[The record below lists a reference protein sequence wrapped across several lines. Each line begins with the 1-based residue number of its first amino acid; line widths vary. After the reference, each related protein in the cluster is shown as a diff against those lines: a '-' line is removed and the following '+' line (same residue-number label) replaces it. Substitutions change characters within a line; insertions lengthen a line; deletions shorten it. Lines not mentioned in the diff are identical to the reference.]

1 MIKTNFIL
9 IIIFILTGYSKPA
22 LQTLQIRIDY
32 SNLNNQDFL
41 INKIIRNEFDKI
53 ASYFKNLLLCKS
65 SDNLYKI
72 IKKNTKNII
81 QCDNPENK
89 LKYIKEN
96 INKYTSLL
104 IFPRININPD
114 FKKLN
119 NPILTNCITKRTNS
133 IVIILD
139 FQFKSVNQMKR
150 TIPINFKNQKYQW
163 TIIRYVLHSIGFN
176 ENSFTKLKINNNIL
190 LKDKT
195 LLKGSSFFESFQKF
209 SLLTNLTI
217 NDKNQ
222 HKKYLDFWP
231 SLPNLDD
238 VMKNNINPRI
248 SLPSITEITLD
259 ALEKLRFKVNPC
271 ELIQYKNICYRV
283 NQKCLNEFN
292 YEDYFLQYSLDIE
305 KNRWICYYKTQEHF
319 KNKQCSKDYGVL
331 LYNKEIN
338 KNLLISYFRKKDFQT
353 LRLLK
358 PASTCPKPHPRTV
371 FYMSVKEKEDP
382 YQYKILDRVEEVT
395 IKDPNYFVITN
406 TFSTS
411 YEVKSRAAL
420 YNNVLATYNNKDWNF
435 NYLWVILGKYD
446 NITGVNLA
454 KNKYQFIG
462 IFPFDNTFKDGL
474 NRFYNKQKAK
484 FPEDYNYIPETYL
497 YPDQKEEIYKKFKNY
512 HYDPNDVWLLKPA
525 RGLMALGIQLVDNY
539 DTIKN
544 YKRHKYLVSRY
555 VKDPLLINN
564 KKFDMR
570 AYILVTGMNPLRIYF
585 YRDGYIKIA
594 VKDFTFN
601 HKFIKDGCV
610 HITTS
615 DTNQECYDG
624 KEYKYDTDIYDA
636 KSHFWSYMH
645 FERYC
650 AKRGINYTEIMEQMK
665 DIFIKTFISLNSDFI
680 EIMKNRNKYDRNLYQ
695 LYGLDLMVDI
705 NNKVHLLEL
714 NRNPSMR
721 DGHGVCDY
729 MYDNLIADI
738 LNIVGIVPFNH
749 ETKETFD
756 KDIYKYDNETEEIVD
771 DCLCEFRRPRGM
783 FELAYPK
790 KNNINKYKKFYE
802 NIFPESQLLWDKLL
816 SSNGEYD

>member
-1 MIKTNFIL
+1 
-9 IIIFILTGYSKPA
+9 
-22 LQTLQIRIDY
+22 
-32 SNLNNQDFL
+32 
-41 INKIIRNEFDKI
+41 
-53 ASYFKNLLLCKS
+53 
-65 SDNLYKI
+65 
-72 IKKNTKNII
+72 
-81 QCDNPENK
+81 
-89 LKYIKEN
+89 
-96 INKYTSLL
+96 
-104 IFPRININPD
+104 
-114 FKKLN
+114 
-119 NPILTNCITKRTNS
+119 
-133 IVIILD
+133 
-139 FQFKSVNQMKR
+139 
-150 TIPINFKNQKYQW
+150 
-163 TIIRYVLHSIGFN
+163 
-176 ENSFTKLKINNNIL
+176 
-190 LKDKT
+190 
-195 LLKGSSFFESFQKF
+195 
-209 SLLTNLTI
+209 
-217 NDKNQ
+217 
-222 HKKYLDFWP
+222 
-231 SLPNLDD
+231 
-238 VMKNNINPRI
+238 
-248 SLPSITEITLD
+248 
-259 ALEKLRFKVNPC
+259 
-271 ELIQYKNICYRV
+271 
-283 NQKCLNEFN
+283 
-292 YEDYFLQYSLDIE
+292 
-305 KNRWICYYKTQEHF
+305 
-319 KNKQCSKDYGVL
+319 
-331 LYNKEIN
+331 
-338 KNLLISYFRKKDFQT
+338 
-353 LRLLK
+353 
-358 PASTCPKPHPRTV
+358 
-371 FYMSVKEKEDP
+371 
-382 YQYKILDRVEEVT
+382 
-395 IKDPNYFVITN
+395 
-406 TFSTS
+406 
-411 YEVKSRAAL
+411 
-420 YNNVLATYNNKDWNF
+420 
-435 NYLWVILGKYD
+435 
-446 NITGVNLA
+446 
-454 KNKYQFIG
+454 
-462 IFPFDNTFKDGL
+462 
-474 NRFYNKQKAK
+474 
-484 FPEDYNYIPETYL
+484 
-497 YPDQKEEIYKKFKNY
+497 
-512 HYDPNDVWLLKPA
+512 
-525 RGLMALGIQLVDNY
+525 MALGIQLVDNY

-771 DCLCEFRRPRGM
+771 DCLCEFGRPRGM

>member
-195 LLKGSSFFESFQKF
+195 LLKNSSFFESFQKF

-382 YQYKILDRVEEVT
+382 YQYKILDRVE
-395 IKDPNYFVITN
+395 
-406 TFSTS
+406 
-411 YEVKSRAAL
+411 
-420 YNNVLATYNNKDWNF
+420 
-435 NYLWVILGKYD
+435 
-446 NITGVNLA
+446 
-454 KNKYQFIG
+454 
-462 IFPFDNTFKDGL
+462 
-474 NRFYNKQKAK
+474 
-484 FPEDYNYIPETYL
+484 
-497 YPDQKEEIYKKFKNY
+497 
-512 HYDPNDVWLLKPA
+512 
-525 RGLMALGIQLVDNY
+525 
-539 DTIKN
+539 
-544 YKRHKYLVSRY
+544 
-555 VKDPLLINN
+555 
-564 KKFDMR
+564 
-570 AYILVTGMNPLRIYF
+570 
-585 YRDGYIKIA
+585 
-594 VKDFTFN
+594 
-601 HKFIKDGCV
+601 
-610 HITTS
+610 
-615 DTNQECYDG
+615 
-624 KEYKYDTDIYDA
+624 
-636 KSHFWSYMH
+636 
-645 FERYC
+645 
-650 AKRGINYTEIMEQMK
+650 
-665 DIFIKTFISLNSDFI
+665 
-680 EIMKNRNKYDRNLYQ
+680 
-695 LYGLDLMVDI
+695 
-705 NNKVHLLEL
+705 
-714 NRNPSMR
+714 
-721 DGHGVCDY
+721 
-729 MYDNLIADI
+729 
-738 LNIVGIVPFNH
+738 
-749 ETKETFD
+749 
-756 KDIYKYDNETEEIVD
+756 
-771 DCLCEFRRPRGM
+771 
-783 FELAYPK
+783 
-790 KNNINKYKKFYE
+790 
-802 NIFPESQLLWDKLL
+802 
-816 SSNGEYD
+816 

>member
-771 DCLCEFRRPRGM
+771 DCLCEFGRPRGM

>member
-32 SNLNNQDFL
+32 SNLNNRDFL

-454 KNKYQFIG
+454 KNKHQFIG

-771 DCLCEFRRPRGM
+771 DCLCEFGRPRGM

>member
-32 SNLNNQDFL
+32 SNLNNRDFL

-594 VKDFTFN
+594 VKDFTFD

-771 DCLCEFRRPRGM
+771 DCLCEFGRPRGM

>member
-512 HYDPNDVWLLKPA
+512 HYDPNNVWLLKPA

-555 VKDPLLINN
+555 VKNPLLINN

-771 DCLCEFRRPRGM
+771 DCLCEFGRPRGM

>member
-32 SNLNNQDFL
+32 SNLNNRDFL

-771 DCLCEFRRPRGM
+771 DCLCEFGRPRGM

>member
-32 SNLNNQDFL
+32 SNLNNRDFL

-446 NITGVNLA
+446 NITEVNLA

-771 DCLCEFRRPRGM
+771 DCLCEFGRPRGM